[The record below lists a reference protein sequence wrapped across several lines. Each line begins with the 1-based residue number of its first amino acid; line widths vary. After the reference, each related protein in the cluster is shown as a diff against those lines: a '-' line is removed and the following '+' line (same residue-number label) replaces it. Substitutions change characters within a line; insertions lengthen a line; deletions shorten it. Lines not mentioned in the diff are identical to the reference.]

1 MTVKPPGF
9 SGIEADVMSTT
20 REQLRLEEDRRH
32 LKYWKRWGP
41 YLSERAWGSVRED
54 YSPYGTAWDYF
65 PHDHAR
71 SRAYRWNEDGLAGI
85 CDRHQRICFAIALWN
100 RRDPILKERLFG
112 LTGNEG
118 NHGEDVKEYYFYVDS
133 TPTHSYMKFLYK
145 YPQAAFPYSDL
156 VDENRR
162 RGKSAAEYE
171 LVDTGV
177 FADGRYFDVEVEY
190 AKADPEDILIRIH
203 VTNRGPESAAI
214 DLLPTVW
221 FRNIWSWYENP
232 TRPSLARAS
241 ANTIALDDPKYGRR
255 YLHCDDDVAR
265 RLQPS
270 VAPKLLFTENETN
283 AERIFGVPSATPY
296 VKDAFHCFIV
306 NGEQNAVNP
315 AGRGT
320 KAAAL
325 YSLTVPAGETSTVQ
339 LRLTPDATAGFG
351 AAFDTVFTARA
362 AEADEFYDSVIPPD
376 LSSDARNVARQALA
390 GLLWSKQYYHYVV
403 KEWLNGDPG
412 QPPPPGDR
420 QRGRN
425 NEWTH
430 LYNSD
435 VISMP
440 DKWEYPWYAAWD
452 LAFHCVPLALV
463 DPDFAK
469 DQLTLLLRE
478 WYMHPN
484 GQLPAYEW
492 AFGDVNPPVH
502 AWSAWR
508 VYKIEQKRRG
518 KGDLKFLE
526 RVFHK
531 LLLNFTWWVNRK
543 DAEGMNVFQGGF
555 LGLDNIGV
563 FDRSAPLPTGGHLE
577 QSDGTSWMAMYSL
590 NMLAIALELGRH
602 NPAYEDVASKFWEH
616 FLNIAH
622 AMSGGTDHGGAGH
635 DLWHEE
641 DGFFYDVLHLP
652 DDSRQPLKVRS
663 LVGLIPLL
671 AVQTLEPEMLER
683 HDGFRRR
690 LDWFIEHRPD
700 LTAAVACME
709 TTGHRDRRLLSIVDG
724 DQLRRILRVML
735 DERELLSPY
744 GIRSISRI
752 HKDNPYVLPVDGR
765 DYRVD
770 YEPAESTTG
779 LFGGNSNWRG
789 PIWFPINFLLVEALQ
804 KFHHYFGD
812 DYRVECPTGSGNML
826 TLAEVATEL
835 SRRLTRIF
843 LDDAHGRR
851 PVFGDTGLF
860 QNDPHWHDLIP
871 FHEYFNGDTG
881 TAVGASHQTGWT
893 ALVAKLLQQSGES
906 DESDRSRSRSAQ
918 QRAPRGARQA
928 VTM

>member
-1 MTVKPPGF
+1 MN
-9 SGIEADVMSTT
+9 TT
-20 REQLRLEEDRRH
+20 REDIRLREDRERT
-32 LKYWKRWGP
+32 KYWKRWGP

-54 YSPYGTAWDYF
+54 YSPGGTAWDYL

-112 LTGNEG
+112 LTGSEG
-118 NHGEDVKEYYFYVDS
+118 NHGEDVKEYYFYTDS
-133 TPTHSYMKFLYK
+133 TPTHSYMRYLYK
-145 YPQAAFPYSDL
+145 YPQAAFPYGEL

-162 RGKSAAEYE
+162 RGKQAPEYE
-171 LVDTGV
+171 LADTGV
-177 FADGRYFDVEVEY
+177 FDESRYFDVAVEY

-203 VTNRGPESAAI
+203 VTNCGPEPASI
-214 DLLPTVW
+214 EVLPTVW

-232 TRPSLARAS
+232 SRPLLSRGS
-241 ANTIALDDPKYGRR
+241 APHTIALEDPKYGRR
-255 YLHCDDDVAR
+255 FLHCDGE
-265 RLQPS
+265 
-270 VAPKLLFTENETN
+270 APTLLFTENETN
-283 AERIFGVPSATPY
+283 CERIFGSPSASPY
-296 VKDAFHCFIV
+296 VKDAFHRFVV
-306 NGEQNAVNP
+306 NGEAGAVNP

-320 KAAAL
+320 KAAAH
-325 YSLTVPAGETSTVQ
+325 YALTLSAGETRTLQ
-339 LRLTPDATAGFG
+339 LRLNGESAPEFGTAFDTLFATRIAEADDFYATIIPPTLSPDAT
-351 AAFDTVFTARA
+351 
-362 AEADEFYDSVIPPD
+362 
-376 LSSDARNVARQALA
+376 NVARQALA

-403 KEWLNGDPG
+403 KQWLEGDPA
-412 QPPPPGDR
+412 QPAPPPGR
-420 QRGRN
+420 QHGRN
-425 NEWTH
+425 REWTH

-602 NPAYEDVASKFWEH
+602 NPSYEDVASKFWEH

-622 AMSGGTDHGGAGH
+622 AMSGGTEHGGGGNN
-635 DLWHEE
+635 LWDDE

-652 DDSRQPLKVRS
+652 NDSRQRLKVRS

-690 LDWFIEHRPD
+690 LDWFVEHRPD
-700 LTAAVACME
+700 LTNDVACMQ
-709 TTGHRDRRLLSIVDG
+709 TPGRRDRRLLSIVDG

-735 DERELLSPY
+735 DEREFLSPY
-744 GIRSISRI
+744 GIRSISRV
-752 HKDNPYVLPVDGR
+752 HKDQPYVLHVDGEE
-765 DYRVD
+765 YRVD
-770 YEPAESTTG
+770 YEPSESTTG

-804 KFHHYFGD
+804 KFHHYFGER
-812 DYRVECPTGSGNML
+812 YTVECPTGSGQMM
-826 TLAEVATEL
+826 TLAEVATEI

-843 LDDAHGRR
+843 LDDANGRR
-851 PVFGDTGLF
+851 PVFGANQLF
-860 QNDPHWHDLIP
+860 QMDPAWHDLIP

-881 TAVGASHQTGWT
+881 AAVGASHQTGWT
-893 ALVAKLLQQSGES
+893 ALVAKLIQQSGET
-906 DESDRSRSRSAQ
+906 DESDRSRTRAAQ
-918 QRAPRGARQA
+918 QRTPRGTRETVA
-928 VTM
+928 V

>member
-1 MTVKPPGF
+1 MNTTP
-9 SGIEADVMSTT
+9 EDVRLQQD
-20 REQLRLEEDRRH
+20 RERIQ
-32 LKYWKRWGP
+32 YWKRWGP
-41 YLSERAWGSVRED
+41 YLSERAWGTVRED
-54 YSPYGTAWDYF
+54 YSPGGTAWESL

-112 LTGNEG
+112 LTGSEG
-118 NHGEDVKEYYFYVDS
+118 NHGEDVKEYYFYTDS
-133 TPTHSYMKFLYK
+133 TPTHSYMRYLYK
-145 YPQAAFPYSDL
+145 YPQAAFPYSEL
-156 VDENRR
+156 VEENRR
-162 RGKSAAEYE
+162 RGKQAPEFE
-171 LVDTGV
+171 LADTGV
-177 FADGRYFDVEVEY
+177 FDESRYFDVEVEY
-190 AKADPEDILIRIH
+190 AKADPEDILIRIRI
-203 VTNRGPESAAI
+203 TNCGPDAAPI
-214 DLLPTVW
+214 DVLPTVW

-232 TRPSLARAS
+232 SCPSLARGVEP
-241 ANTIALDDPKYGRR
+241 NTIALEDPKYGQR
-255 YLHCDDDVAR
+255 YLHCDDTV
-265 RLQPS
+265 RLKADATSEVEPTL
-270 VAPKLLFTENETN
+270 VFTENETN
-283 AERIFGVPSATPY
+283 NQRLFGSPNSSPY
-296 VKDAFHCFIV
+296 VKDAFHRFV
-306 NGEQNAVNP
+306 VDGEQHAINP
-315 AGRGT
+315 GERGT

-325 YSLTVPAGETSTVQ
+325 YSFSLAAGESRT
-339 LRLTPDATAGFG
+339 LRLRLNQQALPEFG
-351 AAFDTVFTARA
+351 PAFDAVFAARI
-362 AEADEFYDSVIPPD
+362 AEADEFYQTIIPAT
-376 LSSDARNVARQALA
+376 LSDDAKNVARQAFA

-403 KEWLNGDPG
+403 KQWLDGDAA
-412 QPPPPGDR
+412 QPAPPSDR
-420 QRGRN
+420 LRGRN
-425 NEWTH
+425 REWTH

-502 AWSAWR
+502 AWAAWR

-518 KGDLKFLE
+518 RGDLKFLE

-563 FDRSAPLPTGGHLE
+563 FDRSAALPTGGHLE

-602 NPAYEDVASKFWEH
+602 DPAYEDMASKFWEH

-622 AMSGGTDHGGAGH
+622 AMGGGTARGGAGH
-635 DLWHEE
+635 DLWDDE

-652 DDSRQPLKVRS
+652 DDTRKPLKVRS

-671 AVQTLEPEMLER
+671 AVETLEPDMLER
-683 HDGFRRR
+683 HKGFRRR
-690 LDWFIEHRPD
+690 LDWFVEHRAD
-700 LTAAVACME
+700 LTKHVACMQ
-709 TTGHRDRRLLSIVDG
+709 TRGRRDRRLLAIVDG

-735 DERELLSPY
+735 DEREFLSPY
-744 GIRSISRI
+744 GIRSISRA
-752 HKDNPYVLPVDGR
+752 HRDQPYVLHVDGR

-770 YEPAESTTG
+770 YEPSESTTG

-812 DYRVECPTGSGNML
+812 GYTVECPTGSGQMM
-826 TLAEVATEL
+826 TLAEVATEI

-843 LDDAHGRR
+843 LDDAGGRR
-851 PVFGDTGLF
+851 PVFGENALF
-860 QNDPHWHDLIP
+860 QLDPAWHELIP

-881 TAVGASHQTGWT
+881 AAVGASHQTGWT
-893 ALVAKLLQQSGES
+893 ALVAKLLQQSGET
-906 DESDRSRSRSAQ
+906 DESHRSRTRAAQ

-928 VTM
+928 IAV